1 MATEQAGSDEK
12 YCSSCGEIIKS
23 KAEICPECGVRQE
36 EENSNQSVDD
46 LIDDVDDGISDEK
59 LAGKNVRSVMLWG
72 FLLTP
77 VGYLKVGK
85 TKLAI
90 INFVTLNYIFLG
102 PIIVPFHT
110 RKMILEARE
119 RVEP

>member
-1 MATEQAGSDEK
+1 
-12 YCSSCGEIIKS
+12 
-23 KAEICPECGVRQE
+23 
-36 EENSNQSVDD
+36 
-46 LIDDVDDGISDEK
+46 
-59 LAGKNVRSVMLWG
+59 MLWG

-119 RVEP
+119 RVES